1 MHAHTHVWGHMH
13 THTIMHTHT
22 YTLHLSVAPDD
33 YGALTNYTLGPFS
46 NDVRELSVNISI
58 ENDNIT
64 EDAEVFSA
72 SLTLDPAAEVR
83 LGNRVIVSPAVLNVT
98 ILDDDGKKL
107 CLHVCTILVDTVL
120 IK

>member
-1 MHAHTHVWGHMH
+1 MHARTHVWAL
-13 THTIMHTHT
+13 MHTHT
-22 YTLHLSVAPDD
+22 YTLHLCVAPDD

-46 NDVRELSVNISI
+46 NDVRELSVNIISI

-98 ILDDDGKKL
+98 ILDDDGKQL